1 MQAVSFFSVSPPGDS
16 HSKGVQ
22 LLWEAATRH
31 FVPAVTEN
39 HPGDEIVPHIA
50 LFLVITLSSEE
61 LVMELMKLMLE

>member
-1 MQAVSFFSVSPPGDS
+1 MQAVSFVSVSPPGDS
-16 HSKGVQ
+16 HSKHVQ

-50 LFLVITLSSEE
+50 ITLSSEE